1 MNEIT
6 FCKSG
11 CCEVARVELGLEP
24 YGAWWM
30 NLVPLCPSIPPSTLS
45 LRVLFSWRRKSL
57 KLLRVDKSKKQGK
70 KYFFKRLFFDFLCQN
85 AYKVNVRVLNTLLL
99 IRYNTIDNKDGNY
112 SDSDELSYLVY
123 KTWRKRK
130 VMSHTIFIIC
140 SCVCAVYVLAKFIF
154 YVFKWYLIVI
164 SIIFINK

>member
-57 KLLRVDKSKKQGK
+57 KLLRVDKSKKQGFTKK

-123 KTWRKRK
+123 KTWHKRK
-130 VMSHTIFIIC
+130 LMSHTIFVIC
-140 SCVCAVYVLAKFIF
+140 SVYVPYMYWLSLYFM
-154 YVFKWYLIVI
+154 YLNGI
-164 SIIFINK
+164 